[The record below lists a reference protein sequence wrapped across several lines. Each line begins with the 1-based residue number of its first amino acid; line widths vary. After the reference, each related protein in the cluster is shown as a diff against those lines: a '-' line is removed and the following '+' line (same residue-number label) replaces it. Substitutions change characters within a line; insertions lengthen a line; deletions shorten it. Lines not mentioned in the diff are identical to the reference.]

1 MSKLQN
7 QFFELYTNLENSP
20 LGPQLGP
27 QQVKKGPKIK
37 SKVKVRIE
45 GTIDNK
51 SFSFE
56 PQTPK
61 KF

>member
-7 QFFELYTNLENSP
+7 QFFELYTNLESSP
-20 LGPQLGP
+20 LGP